1 MRVSGHFAEL
11 LSISL
16 KDTTFHRTMLRH
28 HHIWYDSRRGLLG
41 IYMRLKESGATS
53 ILYVN

>member
-1 MRVSGHFAEL
+1 MRLFGHFAEL

-16 KDTTFHRTMLRH
+16 KDTTFHRIMLRH
-28 HHIWYDSRRGLLG
+28 HQIWYDSRHGLLG
-41 IYMRLKESGATS
+41 ISMHFKESGATS